1 MNKNLFALRFKE
13 KRRELGYTQDDI
25 ARILNVQRPTISCYE
40 RGVFLPTT
48 KALPEIAK
56 ALGVS
61 VEYLTGNSEF
71 ENNTEV
77 IKNWYSKR
85 NGEYIVHDFE
95 QLLNDLIE
103 QVQLDDKLT
112 FKDEII
118 SDNKKEMIYNQL
130 KNIVSLLSL
139 K

>member
-1 MNKNLFALRFKE
+1 MNKNMFAIRFKE

-48 KALPEIAK
+48 KALPEIAH

-71 ENNTEV
+71 ETNTEV

-95 QLLNDLIE
+95 QLISDLIE
-103 QVQLDDKLT
+103 QVQLDEKLS
-112 FKDEII
+112 FKNEII

-139 K
+139 